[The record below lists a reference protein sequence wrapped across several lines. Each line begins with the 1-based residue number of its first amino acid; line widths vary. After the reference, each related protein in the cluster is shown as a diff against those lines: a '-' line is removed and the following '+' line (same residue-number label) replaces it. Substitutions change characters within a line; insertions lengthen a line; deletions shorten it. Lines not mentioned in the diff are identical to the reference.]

1 MSKLPLKSKLLIINE
16 GISHI
21 KTLTIGKD
29 TIQVDK
35 NKTYSNDALVITE
48 DTDIFVEF
56 VTEYTVT
63 ANAEEGG
70 RITINGNSNTSV
82 TLDENS
88 EITVAVTPDENY
100 QISSVSING
109 SSETVTDPYSFSK
122 NVTVTGNTEIHA
134 VFVRVY
140 KVQVSY
146 DDTKGIVVTDPVS
159 TGGKV
164 VVSKGSKIEITATP
178 NENYRVSKVTKKK
191 NSVVE
196 FATTFNENNKV
207 YKDTITEVKDDF
219 YYEIVFSLNTFNVT
233 VNNPQH
239 GKVTVDKTVVEYG
252 GSCVVT
258 IEPDSDYTVDKV
270 TVNGH
275 TFNAEEVKDNTTELT
290 FKLMLEN
297 INENKSIEVT
307 FKEIPADN
315 SLEIANVSFDKDDAI
330 RKDEKNKLYVY
341 SKNSTVTFTTTILSH
356 RDSVKASYVGSDKKA
371 AVKISAK

>member
-1 MSKLPLKSKLLIINE
+1 M
-16 GISHI
+16 
-21 KTLTIGKD
+21 
-29 TIQVDK
+29 
-35 NKTYSNDALVITE
+35 
-48 DTDIFVEF
+48 
-56 VTEYTVT
+56 TEYTVT